1 MDWGDARRFS
11 VLVPFSS
18 GSSVFGHVSFF
29 VRRLGN
35 GIGETQPSW
44 PAGLCVLQVTD
55 IYIENIQNYRSSF
68 ADSTS
73 RNGLRRCFQN
83 TDCDFT

>member
-1 MDWGDARRFS
+1 MMLDRFVGGLRFNGFGRRIDVVWGDARRFS
-11 VLVPFSS
+11 VLVPISS

-44 PAGLCVLQVTD
+44 PAELCVLQVTD
-55 IYIENIQNYRSSF
+55 IYIKNI
-68 ADSTS
+68 
-73 RNGLRRCFQN
+73 
-83 TDCDFT
+83 